1 MFTRKPHPR
10 LEEFAITCTK
20 ALLQQNLPQPDPDRA
35 VKAWYRLSHCM
46 GIAPKM
52 AQILW
57 ALFLVI
63 AGFGTLMGTDLRA
76 QEEETS
82 PTSAD
87 FQKPKNK
94 WVARLTMPRGRGPF
108 PAVMVLHGCD
118 GVAWHSRD
126 WARRV
131 ESWGYATLIVDSYAP
146 RGQKVI
152 CEDVSVVSFTKRAQ
166 DIAAGADY
174 LRTLPTIDPNRIGA
188 IGLSHGGSGALRAAR
203 ERSGAKAASLQ
214 AIVAYYPWCPRQAAP
229 LATDV
234 LILIGEADDWTP
246 AQRCLDLLEQYE
258 KIEGRRPMVKV
269 YPQATHAFEVRAPD
283 RLDFG
288 HPEKFHPTAAADS
301 FASTR
306 QFLDQRLRY

>member
-1 MFTRKPHPR
+1 
-10 LEEFAITCTK
+10 
-20 ALLQQNLPQPDPDRA
+20 
-35 VKAWYRLSHCM
+35 M

-52 AQILW
+52 AQILR
-57 ALFLVI
+57 ALFLLI
-63 AGFGTLMGTDLRA
+63 AGFGTWMGVDLRA

-82 PTSAD
+82 PTAGD

-131 ESWGYATLIVDSYAP
+131 ESWGYATLIVDSYTP

-152 CEDVSVVSFTKRAQ
+152 CEDVSVVPFTKRAQ

-174 LRTLPTIDPNRIGA
+174 LRTLPAIDPNRIGA
-188 IGLSHGGSGALRAAR
+188 VGLSHGGSGALRAAR
-203 ERSGAKAASLQ
+203 ERSGAKAAGLQ
-214 AIVAYYPWCPRQAAP
+214 AIVAYYPWCQSQAAP

-246 AQRCLDLLEQYE
+246 SQRCLDLLAQYE
-258 KIEGRRPMVKV
+258 TIEGRRPVVKV
-269 YPQATHAFEVRAPD
+269 YPQATHAFEVSAPD

-288 HPEKFHPTAAADS
+288 HPEKFHPAAAADS